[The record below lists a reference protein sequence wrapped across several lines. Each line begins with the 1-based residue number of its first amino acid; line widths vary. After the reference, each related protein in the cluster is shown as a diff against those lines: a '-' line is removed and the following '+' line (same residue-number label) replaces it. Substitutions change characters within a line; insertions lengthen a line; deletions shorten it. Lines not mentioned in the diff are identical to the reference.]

1 MNNRG
6 QRDVILCLLFL
17 PPVSS
22 HDQLLMRTSLV
33 VVRLLPMLLA
43 FASCYRFTPIEG
55 ATPERGLE
63 VRLALSDEGSV
74 RMAPMIGP
82 RISAIDGRVLE
93 AGDTAIVLA
102 VQSVVAQGG
111 RTMGWSQERL
121 SVPRMAVASVRTRT
135 LDRKRSWILAGLTV
149 VGAIA
154 LGEAFGL
161 GSGLDGL
168 LGGGGGDGG
177 KK

>member
-1 MNNRG
+1 MRSPL
-6 QRDVILCLLFL
+6 VLFRVL
-17 PPVSS
+17 PIV
-22 HDQLLMRTSLV
+22 
-33 VVRLLPMLLA
+33 LA

-55 ATPERGLE
+55 ATPQRGQE
-63 VRLALSDEGSV
+63 VRLALSDEGAV

-93 AGDTAIVLA
+93 TGDTAIVLA

-111 RTMGWSQERL
+111 RTMSWSQERL
-121 SVPRMAVASVRTRT
+121 AVPRVAVASVRTRT
-135 LDRKRSWILAGLTV
+135 LDRKRSWIVAGLTV

-154 LGEAFGL
+154 LGEAFGI

-168 LGGGGGDGG
+168 LGGGGGGG

>member
-1 MNNRG
+1 MRH
-6 QRDVILCLLFL
+6 
-17 PPVSS
+17 SS
-22 HDQLLMRTSLV
+22 ALVRIVLLV
-33 VVRLLPMLLA
+33 VA

-55 ATPERGLE
+55 ATPARGLD
-63 VRLALSDEGSV
+63 VRLELSDEGSV

-121 SVPRMAVASVRTRT
+121 AVPRMAVASVRTRT
-135 LDRKRSWILAGLTV
+135 LDRKRSWIVAGLTV

-154 LGEAFGL
+154 LGEAFGI

>member
-1 MNNRG
+1 MVMR
-6 QRDVILCLLFL
+6 
-17 PPVSS
+17 VSS
-22 HDQLLMRTSLV
+22 TLV
-33 VVRLLPMLLA
+33 RVLLPVVAL
-43 FASCYRFTPIEG
+43 ASCYRFTPLEG
-55 ATPERGLE
+55 GTPTRGEE

-93 AGDTAIVLA
+93 SGDTAIVLA

-111 RTMGWSQERL
+111 RAMNWSQERL
-121 SVPRMAVASVRTRT
+121 AVPRTAVVSVRTRT

-168 LGGGGGDGG
+168 LGGGGSGG

>member
-1 MNNRG
+1 MRHSSALV
-6 QRDVILCLLFL
+6 RIVLL
-17 PPVSS
+17 V
-22 HDQLLMRTSLV
+22 
-33 VVRLLPMLLA
+33 LA

-63 VRLALSDEGSV
+63 VRLELSDEGSV

-121 SVPRMAVASVRTRT
+121 SIPRVAVASVRTRT

-154 LGEAFGL
+154 LGEAFGI

-168 LGGGGGDGG
+168 LGGGGNGG